1 MAGHLDKAKK
11 PTQKRVPAK
20 GSKSTTKRPMP
31 GRDKGGKR
39 FPDLSGDGKLTMKD
53 ILIGKGVI
61 KKSKGG
67 RAMPAHKKKK
77 KLTKKRVMKRGGGM
91 MKPKMM
97 GGGNVM
103 KKRMKRGGKVK

>member
-11 PTQKRVPAK
+11 PTQKRAPAK
-20 GSKSTTKRPMP
+20 GVKTKT
-31 GRDKGGKR
+31 
-39 FPDLSGDGKLTMKD
+39 TMKD
-53 ILIGKGVI
+53 ILIGRGVI

-77 KLTKKRVMKRGGGM
+77 KKMMKKRTMKRGGGM